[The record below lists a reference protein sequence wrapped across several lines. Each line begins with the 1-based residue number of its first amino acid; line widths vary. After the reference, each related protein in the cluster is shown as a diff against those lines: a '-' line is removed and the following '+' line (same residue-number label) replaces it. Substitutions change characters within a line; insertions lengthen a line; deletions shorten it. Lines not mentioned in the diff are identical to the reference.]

1 MRRILLLHGYAQN
14 ATIFYKKMAAIR
26 KQCGKTCEFVHAE
39 APLVLRPADLPQN
52 LAQLGAA
59 EAHALDSSNEAS
71 IDHPETHPELIARG
85 WWLRGDEETM
95 IKCAKSLLDIVNL
108 QMEENGV
115 PFDGVFGFSQGAC
128 AAALLAAMLEH
139 PEAVSDLLKPSGSDV
154 ESAQEGPLIRHPP
167 LRFCVLVAG
176 FRPRSDRIDAF
187 FDGVARPGIQTPSL
201 HVLGVNDLIV
211 GLERSMTLVD
221 VCTNARVEKH
231 EGGHFIPS
239 KASWRQFFAR
249 YMTQVD
255 DYLDTSVVPSPN
267 PLMTTGSETS
277 TPLTGMSRQGTP

>member
-1 MRRILLLHGYAQN
+1 MHGYAQN

-115 PFDGVFGFSQGAC
+115 PFDVCVKHLVPLSHASQGVFGFSQGAC
-128 AAALLAAMLEH
+128 AAALLAAMVKL
-139 PEAVSDLLKPSGSDV
+139 
-154 ESAQEGPLIRHPP
+154 
-167 LRFCVLVAG
+167 
-176 FRPRSDRIDAF
+176 
-187 FDGVARPGIQTPSL
+187 
-201 HVLGVNDLIV
+201 
-211 GLERSMTLVD
+211 
-221 VCTNARVEKH
+221 
-231 EGGHFIPS
+231 
-239 KASWRQFFAR
+239 
-249 YMTQVD
+249 
-255 DYLDTSVVPSPN
+255 
-267 PLMTTGSETS
+267 
-277 TPLTGMSRQGTP
+277 